1 MADLDL
7 IIRGGLIVD
16 GSGGE
21 PFEADVAIR
30 NGRIAAIGDIAGRGA
45 EEIDAKGQ
53 IVTPG
58 FVDIHTHYDGQVTWE
73 NRVTPSSGHGVTSV
87 VMGNC
92 GVGFA
97 PCRPDEHALLIR
109 LMEGVEDIPEIVM
122 REGIP
127 WNWETFPE
135 YFDRLA
141 ERRYDADIAGYVPH
155 AALRVYVMGQRGV
168 DREPSTDADR
178 AEMAWL
184 LREAVAAGAL
194 GFGTSRTLFHRSSD
208 GKSIPTLS
216 APTEELM
223 ALALA
228 LKDAGRGIIQYV
240 SDFGDPVAE
249 FGQIRDYV
257 GRSGRPLTFS
267 LGQSNVTPDNWRR
280 MVELTRQANLDGLK
294 VKGQALG
301 RPVGF
306 ILGHELTLNP
316 FYSTETYRNLAALP
330 FEARIEKL
338 RNPEIRARIL
348 DEPPDPDPVNFLGRQ
363 VRGFET
369 MFQLGDP
376 PDYEPAPE
384 TSIASLARARGI
396 RPEALA
402 YDLMLEQ
409 GGRSQLYLAVANYGG
424 GSLDASYEM
433 LSHPDVVPGLGD
445 GGAHYGT
452 ICDSSYSTY
461 LLTHWVRDRKRGPRL
476 TLQHVV
482 RALACRTAE
491 LVGLDDRG
499 LVAPGYRADLNII
512 DFDRLRLHGPEIR
525 RDLPAGG
532 RRLVQRADG
541 YTATLVNGV
550 PVYRDGEATGALPG
564 RLVRGG
570 QAAPLV
576 AN

>member
-1 MADLDL
+1 MSDFDL
-7 IIRGGLIVD
+7 IVRNGLVFD

-21 PFEADVAIR
+21 PFEADVAVR
-30 NGRIAAIGDIAGRGA
+30 DGRIAAIGGISGRGA
-45 EEIDAKGQ
+45 EEIDAKGK

-58 FVDIHTHYDGQVTWE
+58 FVDVHTHYDGQVTWE
-73 NRVTPSSGHGVTSV
+73 NRIVPSSGHGVTSV

-127 WNWETFPE
+127 WTWETFPE
-135 YFDRLA
+135 YLDRLD
-141 ERRYDADIAGYVPH
+141 ERQYDADIASYVPH

-168 DREPSTDADR
+168 DREPSTEADR
-178 AEMAWL
+178 AEMARL
-184 LREAVAAGAL
+184 LREAVEAGAM

-223 ALALA
+223 ALAMA
-228 LKDAGRGIIQYV
+228 LKDCGRGIIQYV
-240 SDFGDPVAE
+240 SDFGDRTAE
-249 FGQIRDYV
+249 FAQIREYV
-257 GRSGRPLTFS
+257 TRSGRPFTFS
-267 LGQSNVTPDNWRR
+267 MGQSNADPDSWRG
-280 MVELTRQANLDGLK
+280 MAEFISQANADGLN

-316 FYSTETYRNLAALP
+316 FYSTETYRSLAHLP
-330 FEARIEKL
+330 FEARIAKL
-338 RNPEIRARIL
+338 RDPGIRARII

-376 PDYEPAPE
+376 PDYEQPPE
-384 TSIASLARARGI
+384 ASIAAQARARGI

-402 YDLMLEQ
+402 YDLMLER
-409 GGRSQLYLAVANYGG
+409 GGRNQLYLAVANYGG

-433 LSHPDVVPGLGD
+433 LRQPNIVPGLGD

-461 LLTHWVRDRKRGPRL
+461 LLAHWARDRKRGPL
-476 TLQHVV
+476 LPLPLVV
-482 RALACRTAE
+482 RSLARKTAE
-491 LVGLDDRG
+491 LIGLEDRG
-499 LVAPGYRADLNII
+499 LVAEGYRADINVI
-512 DFDRLRLHGPEIR
+512 DFDKLRLHPPEIQ

-541 YTATLVNGV
+541 YDATIVNGAT
-550 PVYRDGEATGALPG
+550 VYREGQATGALPG
-564 RLVRGG
+564 RLVRGP
-570 QAAPLV
+570 QPAPRRT
-576 AN
+576 